1 MKYALLFFVF
11 ILLRAASY
19 AGPGDTIVVQTFT
32 FGSPQDAWFVFP
44 SDTISFEKI
53 LMKYTLKCNPA
64 QNPACGEWDYLTYTY
79 LYNKTGGLDSSVV
92 HQPTFLVNGNITN
105 SVDFITT
112 PAYTYPTSWQHYITY
127 SDTLS
132 LNTATVGNGSQ
143 ISAFPFVASGQVSR
157 TQYLWRA
164 SELTAAGLSAGNI
177 SGLRFYVQSNG
188 SPLRNLTI
196 RIKAVTSD
204 TLDVNNVTH
213 SGYSTVYLK
222 NTTFT
227 GSGWNSLPLT
237 LPFLWNG
244 TSNLLIDISFSNT
257 SAGNDSPVLAET
269 TSYTSGLTCSG
280 ADRSVFFHSAG
291 YVDVPLNNQLEG
303 LDSTITVCFWAYGTP
318 EYQPQNGTCFEAVD
332 SAGNR
337 ILNAHVPWSDGTVY
351 WDAGSSGGSYDR
363 ISKAAPPTYTEG
375 AWTFWAF
382 TKNTVTGSMKIYQNG
397 TQWLSG
403 TGKTKAMNNIRSF
416 RIGKGNWNGSQTYEG
431 HMDEFAVFN
440 RELTLQ
446 EIQQIKAE
454 KILPSHPQYSSL
466 ILYYN
471 FNDGN
476 YFTAADAAPAAH
488 SPAHLYA
495 TANLLKQGS
504 DIVSGYSSTQVRP
517 NIIFEQGTFISS
529 ADSVFVVDT
538 LLIPPMQIITFTDS
552 INNPGSA
559 VDTLLVWPPYYYN
572 YQYNTQGQA
581 TDSTLSVPVETM
593 QLAYYDYYVSF
604 PEVERYELARY
615 ITPYGNG
622 LSLGNGWTWTFD
634 VSDYRTLLTDSV
646 HLAAG
651 NWQEL
656 LDMRFLFIEGTPPR
670 EVISIQ
676 NLWNGGFNYGSAS
689 DPIESHL
696 TEIDIDLPSNAVN
709 ARWKSRITGHGMDSP
724 QNCAEFCAKYHYFK
738 VNGNTEFS
746 KLVWRDN
753 CDLNPLYPQ
762 GGTWVYDRA
771 NWCPGAEVWTY
782 DFELTPFITPGG
794 SIILDH
800 DVQPYTSYGPW
811 DYYQIEDQLVVYG
824 APSFTL
830 DASLEYIISPSS
842 DQMWLRQ
849 NPICTKPVIV
859 IKNTGATTLTS
870 LTITYGINGANPSV
884 FNWSGNLPFMETET
898 ISLDHFEWAENAG
911 VFTCTL
917 SNPNGGNDQYAY
929 NNTKASDFAY
939 VLSVPSEFIIEL
951 KTNTFSYEN
960 YYTLK
965 DAQGNIIHERSNLNP
980 NIYYRDTLSLET
992 GCYEFELWDS
1002 GEDGLSF
1009 WANSSQGTGFIR
1021 FRKVSPATTI
1031 KSFISDFGGQIFQQF
1046 TVGLNNNMEEYI
1058 PNKISSFKIS
1068 PNPSHDSVVFSIEL
1082 NSRCNGTV
1090 EVFSMLGKQ
1099 VYYAEFSNTFSERIE
1114 AGFAHL
1120 ERGMYVVR
1128 MTTGNEVI
1136 TKKLVLK

>member
-1 MKYALLFFVF
+1 MKIPVAFLFFT
-11 ILLRAASY
+11 LLIKSLV
-19 AGPGDTIVVQTFT
+19 AGPGDTLVIQTFT

-44 SDTISFEKI
+44 SDTMRFEKI

-79 LYNKTGGLDSSVV
+79 LYDKTGGLDSSVV
-92 HQPTFLVNGNITN
+92 HQPTFLVNGNVTN
-105 SVDFITT
+105 SVDYITT
-112 PAYTYPTSWQHYITY
+112 PAYMYPTSWQHFITY

-143 ISAFPFVASGQVSR
+143 VSVSPFGASGQVSR
-157 TQYLWRA
+157 SQYLWRA
-164 SELTAAGLSAGNI
+164 SELSAAGLTAGNI

-188 SPLRNLTI
+188 APLRNLTI
-196 RIKAVTSD
+196 RIKAVTAD
-204 TLDVNNVTH
+204 TLDINNVTH
-213 SGYSTVYLK
+213 TGFTTVYAK
-222 NTTFT
+222 NTSF
-227 GSGWNSLPLT
+227 GSSGWNSLPLT
-237 LPFLWNG
+237 VPFAWNG
-244 TSNLLIDISFSNT
+244 TSHLLIDISFSNT
-257 SAGNDSPVLAET
+257 TAGNNSPVWAET
-269 TSYTSGLTCSG
+269 TSFTSGITCSG
-280 ADRSVFFHSAG
+280 PDRSAFFHAAG
-291 YVDVPLNNQLEG
+291 YVDVPLNSQLAG

-363 ISKAAPPTYTEG
+363 VSKAAPPTYTEG
-375 AWTFWAF
+375 AWTFWTF

-403 TGKTKAMNNIRSF
+403 TGKTKPMGNIRSF

-446 EIQQIKAE
+446 EIQQIKSG
-454 KILPSHPQYSSL
+454 KITPAHPQYSGL

-476 YFTAADAAPAAH
+476 YFTAADAAPAVHA
-488 SPAHLYA
+488 PAHLYA
-495 TANLLKQGS
+495 TANPLK
-504 DIVSGYSSTQVRP
+504 SGIDLISGFAPTQVRP
-517 NIIFEQGTFISS
+517 NIVFEQGTFVSS
-529 ADSVFVVDT
+529 MDSVFVVDT
-538 LLIPPMQIITFTDS
+538 LMIPPMQIITYNDS
-552 INNPGSA
+552 INNPGAA

-572 YQYNTQGQA
+572 YQYNAMGQA
-581 TDSTLSVPVETM
+581 TDSTLSAPFETM
-593 QLAYYDYYVSF
+593 QLGYYDYYITF

-646 HLAAG
+646 RLAAG

-670 EVISIQ
+670 DVISIQ

-696 TEIDIDLPSNAVN
+696 TEMDVDIPSDAVQ
-709 ARWKSRITGHGMDSP
+709 ARWKSRVTGHGMDSP
-724 QNCAEFCAKYHYFK
+724 ENCAEFCAKYHYFK

-762 GGTWVYDRA
+762 GGTWIYDRA

-782 DFELTPFITPGG
+782 DFELTPFIIPGG
-794 SIILDH
+794 SLMLDH

-811 DYYQIEDQLVVYG
+811 DYYQIEDQLVTYG
-824 APSFTL
+824 APNFTL
-830 DASLEYIISPSS
+830 DASLEYIIAPSD
-842 DQMWLRQ
+842 DQMWLRM

-859 IKNTGATTLTS
+859 IKNTGSTTLTS
-870 LTITYGINGANPSV
+870 LTITYGIDGAIPSV
-884 FNWSGNLPFMETET
+884 FNWTGSLPFMESET
-898 ISLDHFEWAENAG
+898 ITLDYFNWAENATR
-911 VFTCTL
+911 FTATI
-917 SNPNGGNDQYAY
+917 SNPNGGTDQYPY
-929 NNTKASDFAY
+929 NNTRTSAFNY
-939 VLSVPSEFIIEL
+939 VLSMPSEFIIEL
-951 KTNTFSYEN
+951 KTNNYAYEN

-965 DAQGNIIHERSNLNP
+965 DVNGNVIAERSNLSP
-980 NIYYRDTLSLET
+980 NTYYRDTLALET
-992 GCYEFELWDS
+992 GCYEFELWDA

-1009 WANSSQGTGFIR
+1009 WANSSQGTGLVR
-1021 FRKVSPATTI
+1021 FRKVSPATTL
-1031 KSFISDFGGQIFQQF
+1031 KSFNSDFGGQVYQQF
-1046 TVGLNNNMEEYI
+1046 TVGLNNDMEEYI
-1058 PNKISSFKIS
+1058 PFKASYFKIS
-1068 PNPSHDSVVFSIEL
+1068 PNPAHDSVVFGIEL
-1082 NSRCNGTV
+1082 KRRSDGMI
-1090 EVFSMLGKQ
+1090 EIYSLQGKKVFET
-1099 VYYAEFSNTFSERIE
+1099 EFHNVVSETFELNL
-1114 AGFAHL
+1114 AHL
-1120 ERGMYVVR
+1120 DRGMYIVKVCA
-1128 MTTGNEVI
+1128 GNERFN
-1136 TKKLVLK
+1136 KKLVLK